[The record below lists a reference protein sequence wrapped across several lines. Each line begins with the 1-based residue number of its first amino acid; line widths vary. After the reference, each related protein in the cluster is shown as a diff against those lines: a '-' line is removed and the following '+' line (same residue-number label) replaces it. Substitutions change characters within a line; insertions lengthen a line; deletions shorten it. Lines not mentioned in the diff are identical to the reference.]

1 MAFMASAPAG
11 DLTDRQRAALQTLV
25 SDLGTIFGSRLHAL
39 VAYGFDIDGAA
50 NVRTLAL
57 VERVAFDDLARAA
70 PLAAAW
76 QRRGLAV
83 PLLLSRHE
91 FERTLDV
98 FPANRS
104 IIANRRHRQRQPVH
118 GNVAD
123 ADRRRVRAA
132 SQDLIHLREGFLSPG
147 RLLAPRG

>member
-39 VAYGFDIDGAA
+39 VAYGLDIDGAA

-76 QRRGLAV
+76 QRLGLAV

-98 FPANRS
+98 FP
-104 IIANRRHRQRQPVH
+104 
-118 GNVAD
+118 
-123 ADRRRVRAA
+123 
-132 SQDLIHLREGFLSPG
+132 L
-147 RLLAPRG
+147 